1 MLHIL
6 GIILPVFGLIGI
18 GYGARITGLIRDRTG
33 DGLADYVFAIAI
45 PCLIFKTLAESNIPI
60 SQPWGYWLSYFGAVA
75 MTWFVSQ
82 FIATRVFGLNHGEAV
97 VAGFSGAQ
105 ANTVLVGVPL
115 ILEAYGHEGA
125 VPLFLLIAV
134 HLPIM
139 FGTAT
144 LLIEG
149 RNMSPRIIA
158 RQIFGNP
165 ILIAILVSSAV
176 QFTGL
181 SIPDSLQQLIHAIA
195 ASATPCALIAMGIA
209 LNRYGI
215 GSHVN
220 LTLILS
226 ATKLIL
232 HPAIVFILA
241 HYVFAMPPVWAGVAV
256 LFASSPS
263 GINAYLFAERYK
275 TGVPIASGAI
285 AVSTALSVL
294 STAFWL
300 FVLKIQ

>member
-1 MLHIL
+1 MLHIF

-18 GYGARITGLIRDRTG
+18 GFFARLVGLVSNRTG
-33 DGLADYVFAIAI
+33 DGLADYVFSIAI
-45 PCLIFKTLAESNIPI
+45 PCLIFKTLAESAIPL
-60 SQPWGYWLSYFGAVA
+60 SQPWGYWLAYFCAVA
-75 MTWFVSQ
+75 LTWGVSQ
-82 FIATRVFGLNHGEAV
+82 ILAQRFFKLDHGEAV

-115 ILEAYGHEGA
+115 ILEAYGQDGA

-149 RNMSPRIIA
+149 RKVSPHVIM
-158 RQIFGNP
+158 RQILGNP

-176 QFTGL
+176 HFTGAT
-181 SIPDSLQQLIHAIA
+181 IPDTIRQLVDAIA

-215 GSHVN
+215 GKHVN
-220 LTLILS
+220 LTLVLS
-226 ATKLIL
+226 ATKLVL
-232 HPAIVFILA
+232 HPGLVFIFS
-241 HYVFAMPPVWAGVAV
+241 HYVFSMPPVWAGVAV
-256 LFASSPS
+256 LFAASPS

-294 STAFWL
+294 TTAFWL

>member
-6 GIILPVFGLIGI
+6 SIILPVFGLIGI
-18 GYGARITGLIRDRTG
+18 GFFARLIKFIGDRTG

-45 PCLIFKTLAESNIPI
+45 PCLIFKTLAESQIPL
-60 SQPWGYWLSYFGAVA
+60 SQPWGYWLAYFGAVTV
-75 MTWFVSQ
+75 TWTISQ
-82 FIATRVFGLNHGEAV
+82 TIARRVFKLEHGESV

-115 ILEAYGHEGA
+115 ILEAYGQDGA

-149 RNMSPRIIA
+149 RNASPRVIL
-158 RQIFGNP
+158 RQVFGNP

-176 QFTGL
+176 QF
-181 SIPDSLQQLIHAIA
+181 SSAPIPRAISQLIDAIA

-209 LNRYGI
+209 LNRYGVGKFI
-215 GSHVN
+215 S
-220 LTLILS
+220 LTFVLS
-226 ATKLIL
+226 ATKLVL
-232 HPAIVFILA
+232 HPALVFVLA
-241 HYVFAMPPVWAGVAV
+241 YYVFSMPPVWAGVAV
-256 LFASSPS
+256 LFAASPS

>member
-6 GIILPVFGLIGI
+6 SIIFPVFGLIGI
-18 GYGARITGLIRDRTG
+18 GLFARYVRLIGDHTG

-45 PCLIFKTLAESNIPI
+45 PCLIFKTLAEASIPL
-60 SQPWGYWLSYFGAVA
+60 SQPWGYWFAYFGAVA
-75 MTWFVSQ
+75 VTWTVSQ
-82 FIATRVFGLNHGEAV
+82 MIAQRAFKLEHGESV

-115 ILEAYGHEGA
+115 ILEAYGPDGA

-139 FGTAT
+139 YGTAT

-149 RNMSPRIIA
+149 RKTSPLLIL
-158 RQIFGNP
+158 RQVLTNP

-176 QFTGL
+176 QFSGAP
-181 SIPDSLQQLIHAIA
+181 IPQVMSQLIDAIA
-195 ASATPCALIAMGIA
+195 MSATPCALIAMGIA
-209 LNRYGI
+209 LNRYGVGKLI
-215 GSHVN
+215 N
-220 LTLILS
+220 LTMILS
-226 ATKLIL
+226 ATKLFL
-232 HPAIVFILA
+232 HPALVFVFA
-241 HYVFAMPPVWAGVAV
+241 HYVFSMPPVWAGVAV
-256 LFASSPS
+256 LFAASPS

-300 FVLKIQ
+300 FILNIQ

>member
-18 GYGARITGLIRDRTG
+18 GLFARFICLIGDRAG
-33 DGLADYVFAIAI
+33 DGLADYVFVIAI
-45 PCLIFKTLAESNIPI
+45 PCLIFKTLAEASIPL
-60 SQPWGYWLSYFGAVA
+60 SQPWGYWFAYFGAVFL
-75 MTWFVSQ
+75 TWIISQ
-82 FIATRVFGLNHGEAV
+82 VMARRIFKLDHGEAV

-115 ILEAYGHEGA
+115 ILEAYGQDGA

-139 FGTAT
+139 FGAAT
-144 LLIEG
+144 LLIERG
-149 RNMSPRIIA
+149 KASPVLILK
-158 RQIFGNP
+158 QVLSNP

-176 QFTGL
+176 QFSGAPIPHAL
-181 SIPDSLQQLIHAIA
+181 SQLVDAIA
-195 ASATPCALIAMGIA
+195 ASAMPCALIAMGIA

-215 GSHVN
+215 GKHIN
-220 LTLILS
+220 LTLLL
-226 ATKLIL
+226 ATTKLFL
-232 HPAIVFILA
+232 HPALVFVLA
-241 HYVFAMPPVWAGVAV
+241 HYVFTMPPVWAGVAV
-256 LFASSPS
+256 LFAASPS

-285 AVSTALSVL
+285 AVSTALSVI
-294 STAFWL
+294 STALWL
-300 FVLKIQ
+300 IVLNVQ

>member
-6 GIILPVFGLIGI
+6 AIILPVFGLIGV
-18 GYGARITGLIRDRTG
+18 GFFSRLIRFISDRTG

-45 PCLIFKTLAESNIPI
+45 PCLIFKTLAESAIPV
-60 SQPWGYWLSYFGAVA
+60 SQPWGYWLAYFGAVA
-75 MTWFVSQ
+75 ITWTISQ
-82 FIATRVFGLNHGEAV
+82 VLARRLFNLDHGEAV

-115 ILEAYGHEGA
+115 ILEAYGPEGA

-139 FGTAT
+139 FSCAT

-149 RNMSPRIIA
+149 RNASPRAIA

-176 QFTGL
+176 QFSGANV
-181 SIPDSLQQLIHAIA
+181 PQEVRQLVDAIA

-209 LNRYGI
+209 LNHYGI
-215 GSHVN
+215 GKHLN

-226 ATKLIL
+226 ATKLLL
-232 HPAIVFILA
+232 HPFLVFVLA
-241 HYVFAMPPVWAGVAV
+241 HYVFSMPPVWSGVAV
-256 LFASSPS
+256 LFAASPS

-285 AVSTALSVL
+285 AVSTAFSVI

-300 FVLKIQ
+300 FILKIQ

>member
-18 GYGARITGLIRDRTG
+18 GFFARLIRFIGDRTG

-45 PCLIFKTLAESNIPI
+45 PCLIFKTLAESQIPI
-60 SQPWGYWLSYFGAVA
+60 SQPWGYWLSYFCAVA
-75 MTWFVSQ
+75 IIWTLSQ
-82 FIATRVFGLNHGEAV
+82 QIAKRFFNLSHGEHV
-97 VAGFSGAQ
+97 VSGFSGAQ

-115 ILEAYGHEGA
+115 ILEAYGQDGA

-149 RNMSPRIIA
+149 RHASPRVIL
-158 RQIFGNP
+158 RQILTNP
-165 ILIAILVSSAV
+165 ILIAILVSSGV
-176 QFTGL
+176 QFSGAV
-181 SIPDSLQQLIHAIA
+181 IPDSIRQLVDAIA

-215 GSHVN
+215 GKHVS
-220 LTLILS
+220 LTFILS
-226 ATKLIL
+226 ANKLLL
-232 HPAIVFILA
+232 HPALVFVLA
-241 HYVFAMPPVWAGVAV
+241 HYVFSMPSVWAGVAV
-256 LFASSPS
+256 LFAASPS

-300 FVLKIQ
+300 FVLKVQ

>member
-1 MLHIL
+1 MLHIFW
-6 GIILPVFGLIGI
+6 IILPVFGLIGI
-18 GYGARITGLIRDRTG
+18 GFMARFTRFISDRTG

-45 PCLIFKTLAESNIPI
+45 PCLIFKTLAESTIPLE
-60 SQPWGYWLSYFGAVA
+60 QPWGYWFAYFGAVIV
-75 MTWFVSQ
+75 TWTVSQ
-82 FIATRVFGLNHGEAV
+82 MIARRAFKLEHGEAV

-115 ILEAYGHEGA
+115 ILEAYGQAGA
-125 VPLFLLIAV
+125 VPLFLLVAV

-149 RNMSPRIIA
+149 RKASPLIIL
-158 RQIFGNP
+158 RQVLTNP
-165 ILIAILVSSAV
+165 ILIAILISSAV
-176 QFTGL
+176 QFSGTP
-181 SIPDSLQQLIHAIA
+181 IPHAVRQLVDAIA

-209 LNRYGI
+209 LNRYGVGKYI
-215 GSHVN
+215 N
-220 LTLILS
+220 LTFALS
-226 ATKLIL
+226 ATKLLL
-232 HPAIVFILA
+232 HPALVFVLA
-241 HYVFAMPPVWAGVAV
+241 HYVFTMPPVWSGVAV
-256 LFASSPS
+256 LFAASPS

-285 AVSTALSVL
+285 AVSTAFSVI

-300 FVLKIQ
+300 FILKVQ